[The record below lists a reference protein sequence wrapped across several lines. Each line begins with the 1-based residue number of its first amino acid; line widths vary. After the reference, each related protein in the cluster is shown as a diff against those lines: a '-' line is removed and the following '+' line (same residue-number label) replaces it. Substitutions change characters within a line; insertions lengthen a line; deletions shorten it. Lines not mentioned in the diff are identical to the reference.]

1 MTWPLTLRKSVA
13 DDVGHAP
20 YARPASDVQKPAGVL
35 EFALFPLSTSEASI
49 AMARLTLLARTC
61 VLALPGVVGLAA
73 AACSSST
80 SRAGFD
86 GPPADSTSSS
96 SSSGASGNTS
106 GFIGGDSGVPLVDG
120 CTDAAKLV
128 YVLSLEG
135 DLYSFAPAD
144 KKFTKV
150 GALDCTLDG
159 KTFTTVSMAVDR
171 DAVAW
176 VNMRDALSFTG
187 ESVMFKVDTKT
198 AACTPTNIRGSWG
211 GMGFST
217 NVGTTDKETL
227 YMIGGSGP
235 VGALLTVDFVKE
247 KINSVVNLPEQVDL
261 ELTGTGDGR
270 LYGFLQS
277 NPLAIAAV
285 DKTTAVFSQRAPLS
299 SVQQPK
305 PPMFA
310 FSFWG
315 GDFYVYTA
323 TDTSASKTTTV
334 SRYRPSDKSLNNA
347 YMTSIGFHIVG
358 AGVSTCAPTVA
369 PK

>member
-1 MTWPLTLRKSVA
+1 ML
-13 DDVGHAP
+13 G
-20 YARPASDVQKPAGVL
+20 
-35 EFALFPLSTSEASI
+35 F
-49 AMARLTLLARTC
+49 RLGFLRTC
-61 VLALPGVVGLAA
+61 LLVLPGGVGLAA
-73 AACSSST
+73 AACSSAS

-86 GPPADSTSSS
+86 APPADTA

-106 GFIGGDSGVPLVDG
+106 GFVGGDSGVPPVGDG
-120 CTDAAKLV
+120 CTDAARLV
-128 YVLSLEG
+128 YVLSLER

-171 DAVAW
+171 NAVAW

-217 NVGTTDKETL
+217 NAGSTDQETL
-227 YMIGGSGP
+227 YMIGGTGP
-235 VGALLTVDFVKE
+235 TGSLLTVDFAKE
-247 KINSVVNLPEQVDL
+247 KINSVVSLPEQVDL

-277 NPLAIAAV
+277 KPLAIAAV
-285 DKTTAVFSQRAPLS
+285 DKSTAVFSQKAPLS
-299 SVQQPK
+299 TVQQPAA
-305 PPMFA
+305 PMFA

-323 TDTSASKTTTV
+323 TDPSASKTTTV
-334 SRYRPSDKSLNNA
+334 SRYRPSDKSVDNA
-347 YMTSIGFHIVG
+347 YMTNIGFHIVG
-358 AGVSTCAPTVA
+358 AGVSTCAPTAA